1 MNIYDH
7 RKSLGRRRCR
17 HRLEN
22 VQPVCLVLIRSI
34 GDIKRHRNV
43 IRKSKPIVPVCI
55 LPVKILALPVKHI
68 FDKLSHK
75 INPLSFVLLLLSYR
89 IIEADSMSI
98 FIFYRY
104 DIIAKILLT

>member
-1 MNIYDH
+1 MPCRDQEH
-7 RKSLGRRRCR
+7 R
-17 HRLEN
+17 
-22 VQPVCLVLIRSI
+22 
-34 GDIKRHRNV
+34 DIKRHRNV

-68 FDKLSHK
+68 FNKLSHK

-98 FIFYRY
+98 FIF
-104 DIIAKILLT
+104 